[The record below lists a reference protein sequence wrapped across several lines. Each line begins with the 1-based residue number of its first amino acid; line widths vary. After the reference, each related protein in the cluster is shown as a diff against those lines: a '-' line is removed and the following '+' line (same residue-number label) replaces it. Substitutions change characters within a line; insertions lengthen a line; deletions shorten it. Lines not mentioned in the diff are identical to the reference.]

1 MREVVEIMYLTK
13 EGFVLNGEKY
23 ERCIGPI
30 PAPPFKTGVEETLRF
45 LMCDKN

>member
-30 PAPPFKTGVEETLRF
+30 PATLLKRGWKKRYDF
-45 LMCDKN
+45 